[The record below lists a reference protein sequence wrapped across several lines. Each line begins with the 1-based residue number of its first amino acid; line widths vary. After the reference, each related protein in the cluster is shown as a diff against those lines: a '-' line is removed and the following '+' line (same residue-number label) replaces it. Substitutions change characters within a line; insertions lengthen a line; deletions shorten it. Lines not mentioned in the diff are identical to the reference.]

1 MSEHVGYARVATGDQ
16 SVALQFDALHER
28 GCQRIFRDVASGS
41 LRHRA
46 ELARA
51 LDHVRAGDVLV
62 VWSLD
67 RVGRGLKHLIELV
80 DDLKARE
87 VGFLSITEATVTTT
101 PQGTLQFQLFGRSP
115 DPRALVADPP
125 A

>member
-1 MSEHVGYARVATGDQ
+1 M
-16 SVALQFDALHER
+16 
-28 GCQRIFRDVASGS
+28 
-41 LRHRA
+41 
-46 ELARA
+46 
-51 LDHVRAGDVLV
+51 RAGDVLV
-62 VWSLD
+62 VWRLD
-67 RVGRGLKHLIELV
+67 RLGRGLKHLIELV

-115 DPRALVADPP
+115 DPRALVADHP